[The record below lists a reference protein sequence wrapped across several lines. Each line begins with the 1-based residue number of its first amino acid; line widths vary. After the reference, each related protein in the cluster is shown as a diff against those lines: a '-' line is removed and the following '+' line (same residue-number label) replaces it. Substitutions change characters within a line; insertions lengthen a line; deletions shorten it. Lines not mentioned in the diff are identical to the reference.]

1 MEHEGQNSRMGQ
13 MGIGKRDGPSHGV
26 AIVNDTS
33 NSFRI
38 GVVIVGV
45 EIVIQL
51 GVGQEVRIKE

>member
-1 MEHEGQNSRMGQ
+1 MEHESQNSRTGQ
-13 MGIGKRDGPSHGV
+13 MGMGKRGRPSHCV

-51 GVGQEVRIKE
+51 GVRQEVRIKE